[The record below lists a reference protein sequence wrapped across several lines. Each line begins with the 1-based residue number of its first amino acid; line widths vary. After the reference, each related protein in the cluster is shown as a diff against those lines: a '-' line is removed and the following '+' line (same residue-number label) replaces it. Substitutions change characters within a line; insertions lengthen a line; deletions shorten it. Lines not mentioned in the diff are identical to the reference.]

1 MSSEDVIWNTD
12 STNALWIYKCITW
25 ATGTWPLQE
34 EGIFS
39 TIRFVIAFVL
49 GVLQYFYLPRIEN
62 IIFGTLVSILMEIRL
77 SCGSVDETLDFFGIS
92 LATVAGLTKLIFI
105 KLHRKDLR
113 KILLSALNNW
123 STIVDNS
130 SAKKIMLKYSQRGK
144 LVGRTQMSF
153 AFVIIT
159 AIILDAIPSPE
170 ASQQE
175 NATSSEELPQRIPLR
190 TMCTFGN
197 MSTSTYWTVFVLQSI
212 QLFNAVLIESGN
224 DVFFFGISMQVCGQL
239 DSLRILLGEFRQEK
253 EEDRVRE
260 IREFVDKHA
269 HLLGLARRIEDTFT
283 NVLLVLLM
291 TNGMHICLTGIQ
303 ILLLSRQNDVVP
315 LIKATVAFVVILI
328 QLFLYSYA
336 GDFLSSL
343 TQDIYHV
350 IYNYPWY
357 ELSPNNV
364 RNLVFIIMRAHK
376 PFRLRAGRFYPMD
389 IDSFKN
395 ILKASFSYFS
405 VLRIV
410 FEE

>member
-1 MSSEDVIWNTD
+1 
-12 STNALWIYKCITW
+12 
-25 ATGTWPLQE
+25 
-34 EGIFS
+34 
-39 TIRFVIAFVL
+39 
-49 GVLQYFYLPRIEN
+49 
-62 IIFGTLVSILMEIRL
+62 
-77 SCGSVDETLDFFGIS
+77 
-92 LATVAGLTKLIFI
+92 
-105 KLHRKDLR
+105 
-113 KILLSALNNW
+113 
-123 STIVDNS
+123 
-130 SAKKIMLKYSQRGK
+130 
-144 LVGRTQMSF
+144 
-153 AFVIIT
+153 
-159 AIILDAIPSPE
+159 
-170 ASQQE
+170 
-175 NATSSEELPQRIPLR
+175 
-190 TMCTFGN
+190 MCTFGN

-291 TNGMHICLTGIQ
+291 TNGMHICLTG
-303 ILLLSRQNDVVP
+303 NGF
-315 LIKATVAFVVILI
+315 ATVAFVVILI